1 MARSVAR
8 VGIVA
13 NPAAGR
19 DIRRLVAQASVF
31 PIAEKRN
38 MITRALSALGAVGVD
53 EVLIMPDGAGL
64 THRIV
69 RALRA
74 PLPEGQVWP
83 EVRFVDIEPGD
94 TAADTLDAVRLM
106 VDDGVGAI
114 IVLGGDGTNRL
125 VARAAGEVPLVSL
138 STGTNNVFP
147 SVREATIAGLVAGLV
162 ASGKV
167 TRAEACFR
175 NKVLRLSV
183 NGVPRDLALVDLCS
197 SPELF
202 IGSRA
207 LWRADGL
214 DQLFVSFAEAD
225 AIGLSSIAGLVRP
238 ISRRAP
244 FGLWLDLCPL
254 ERASRVI
261 RAPIAPGI
269 IVDVGVE
276 TVTTLTPGAQVPLR
290 LKRGVV
296 ALDGEREVEFAPTDQ
311 VLVSLAEDGPFS
323 VDIERTM
330 IVAAQHGLFVRT
342 GGSEISAASGAA

>member
-1 MARSVAR
+1 MARSIAR

-38 MITRALSALGAVGVD
+38 MITRALSALGAVGVG
-53 EVLIMPDGAGL
+53 EVLVMPDGAGL

-83 EVRFVDIEPGD
+83 SVRFVEIEPGD

-106 VDDGVGAI
+106 VEEGVGAI

-125 VARAAGEVPLVSL
+125 VARSAGDVPLVSL

-147 SVREATIAGLVAGLV
+147 SVREATIAGLAAGLL
-162 ASGKV
+162 ATGKV
-167 TRAEACFR
+167 TRAESCLR

-183 NGVPRDLALVDLCS
+183 NGAPRDLALVDLCS

-202 IGSRA
+202 VGSRA
-207 LWRADGL
+207 LWRAEGL
-214 DQLFVSFAEAD
+214 DQLVVSFAEAD
-225 AIGLSSIAGLVRP
+225 AIGLSAIAGLLRP
-238 ISRRAP
+238 VSRRAP
-244 FGLWLDLCPL
+244 FGLWIDLCPP
-254 ERASRVI
+254 ERARRVV

-269 IVDVGVE
+269 IVDVGIE
-276 TVTTLTPGAQVPLR
+276 DFATLTPGQPRPLR
-290 LKRGVV
+290 LGRGVV
-296 ALDGEREVEFAPTDQ
+296 ALDGEREVEFAPTDR

-330 IVAAQHGLFVRT
+330 IVAAQHGLFVQS
-342 GGSEISAASGAA
+342 GGAAVGAASGAA